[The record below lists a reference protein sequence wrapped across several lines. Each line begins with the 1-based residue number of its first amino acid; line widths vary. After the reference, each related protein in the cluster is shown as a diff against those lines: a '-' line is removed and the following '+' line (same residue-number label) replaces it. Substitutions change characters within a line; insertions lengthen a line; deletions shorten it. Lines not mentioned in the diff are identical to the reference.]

1 MAEARDTELRGLV
14 PRSLMAKID
23 ALAQVDGTGSRID
36 WVISTLEAEADRQIH
51 RASVLLRMVGGNPSR
66 SESNGRESE

>member
-1 MAEARDTELRGLV
+1 MV

-36 WVISTLEAEADRQIH
+36 WVIQVLEAEADRQIH
-51 RASVLLRMVGGNPSR
+51 RASVLLRMVGVNPSG
-66 SESNGRESE
+66 SESLGKDSE

>member
-36 WVISTLEAEADRQIH
+36 WVIQTLEAEADRQIH

-66 SESNGRESE
+66 SESNGRDTE

>member
-66 SESNGRESE
+66 SESNGRDAE

>member
-1 MAEARDTELRGLV
+1 MAEQRDTELRGLV

-36 WVISTLEAEADRQIH
+36 WVIQVLEAEADRQIH
-51 RASVLLRMVGGNPSR
+51 RASVLLRMVGVNPLG
-66 SESNGRESE
+66 SELLGKDSE

>member
-23 ALAQVDGTGSRID
+23 ALSQVDGTGSRID
-36 WVISTLEAEADRQIH
+36 WVIQTLEAEANRQIH

-66 SESNGRESE
+66 SESNGPDTE

>member
-36 WVISTLEAEADRQIH
+36 WVIQTLEAEADRQIH

>member
-1 MAEARDTELRGLV
+1 MAEARDTELRGLI

-36 WVISTLEAEADRQIH
+36 WVIKVLEAEADCQIH
-51 RASVLLRMVGGNPSR
+51 RATLLLRMVGGNPLLR
-66 SESNGRESE
+66 DGEGRGDE

>member
-1 MAEARDTELRGLV
+1 VGEQRDTELRGMV

-36 WVISTLEAEADRQIH
+36 WVIQVLEAEADRQIH
-51 RASVLLRMVGGNPSR
+51 RASLLLRMVGVNPSG
-66 SESNGRESE
+66 SESLGKDSE

>member
-36 WVISTLEAEADRQIH
+36 WVIQTLEAEADRQIH
-51 RASVLLRMVGGNPSR
+51 RASVLLRMVGGNQSR
-66 SESNGRESE
+66 SESNGRDAE